1 MNYICYYN
9 YNKRIS
15 SLQGKINKI
24 FEKSISGRRSKIV
37 CFVELLVIGQLLY
50 TNNKP
55 VDNPDVP
62 IIEIVRDSIIR
73 DSIFI
78 EVEKIKREIVYVKE
92 QFKQDSLDIMS
103 ANDSVLFGSFSKY
116 IDDYNN
122 K

>member
-1 MNYICYYN
+1 MSSWQESTLVRSL
-9 YNKRIS
+9 RIKNI
-15 SLQGKINKI
+15 LL
-24 FEKSISGRRSKIV
+24 IV